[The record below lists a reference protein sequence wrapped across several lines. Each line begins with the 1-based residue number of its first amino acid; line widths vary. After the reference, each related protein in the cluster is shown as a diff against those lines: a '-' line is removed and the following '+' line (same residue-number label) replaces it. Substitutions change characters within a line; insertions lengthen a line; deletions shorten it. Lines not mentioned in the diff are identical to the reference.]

1 MSPII
6 AASPNFS
13 EGRRPA
19 VVAAIVEAMRAA
31 GARLLEVH
39 SDAELDRTVVQLAGS
54 PERVHQAIL
63 EGASV
68 AAARID
74 LGSQS
79 GGHPRIGALDVVAL
93 SPVAG
98 INLAAT
104 VELAR
109 ELGRALAER
118 LDLPVY
124 LYAEAALRPER
135 IALEAVRAG
144 QYEGLREAIE
154 GDPARA
160 PDFGPARM
168 GPAGAVAVGARP
180 WPLRLRLSLSGGDRA
195 AAEALARALDGDTG
209 GLTAVRAALE
219 PALPPAAG
227 GASGAPG
234 GAGGA
239 SGAPG
244 DAAAAPA
251 EPPAAP
257 EPGAPAIDI
266 LVGRAD
272 LTPLPRVMDL
282 ARGEAARQGLA
293 IAAWQL
299 EGFVPQA
306 LVIEAARHGGAF
318 PGLRAEQ
325 VIESQLI
332 GEAVVRPAPEAGLAA
347 FAAAV
352 ASDDATPGGGSVA
365 AAVAAL
371 AAALAGMVA
380 GLTLGR
386 PKYAAAEARMREL
399 RAASEACRETLLA
412 LAASDSAAFESVMA
426 AYRLPRGTAAEGAAR
441 RAAIQA
447 ALERATEN
455 PLAVIDQSIAVL
467 GLLQTAAEQ
476 GEASTI
482 SDAGVAGWLALA
494 AAQGAALNVEINAMG
509 LRDLEAGDRC
519 RRAAAE
525 GLREARQ
532 RADTLE
538 RLVRAR
544 LAGST

>member
-19 VVAAIVEAMRAA
+19 VVAAIVEAMRGA

-63 EGASV
+63 EGAAV

-74 LGSQS
+74 LGTQS

-98 INLAAT
+98 IDLAST

-109 ELGRALAER
+109 ALGRSLAER

-135 IALEAVRAG
+135 MALEAVRAG

-154 GDPARA
+154 RDPARA

-180 WPLRLRLSLSGGDRA
+180 WPLRMRLSLSGGDRA
-195 AAEALARALDGDTG
+195 AAETLARALDGDTG

-219 PALPPAAG
+219 PALRPAAG
-227 GASGAPG
+227 QAPGAS
-234 GAGGA
+234 
-239 SGAPG
+239 G

-251 EPPAAP
+251 DPPEAP

-266 LVGRAD
+266 LLGRAD
-272 LTPLPRVMDL
+272 LTPLPRLMDL

-293 IAAWQL
+293 IAAWEL
-299 EGFVPQA
+299 LGFVPQS
-306 LVIEAARHGGAF
+306 LVIEAARHGGGF

-325 VIESQLI
+325 VIESRLI
-332 GEAVVRPAPEAGLAA
+332 AEEVVRPAPEAGLAA

-352 ASDDATPGGGSVA
+352 ASDAATPGGGSVA

-399 RAASEACRETLLA
+399 RAAAEACRESLLA
-412 LAASDSAAFESVMA
+412 LAASDSVAFESVMA
-426 AYRLPRGTAAEGAAR
+426 AYRLPRGTAAESAAR
-441 RAAIQA
+441 RTAIQA

-482 SDAGVAGWLALA
+482 SDVGVAGWLALA

-532 RADTLE
+532 RAEVLE

-544 LAGST
+544 IAGST